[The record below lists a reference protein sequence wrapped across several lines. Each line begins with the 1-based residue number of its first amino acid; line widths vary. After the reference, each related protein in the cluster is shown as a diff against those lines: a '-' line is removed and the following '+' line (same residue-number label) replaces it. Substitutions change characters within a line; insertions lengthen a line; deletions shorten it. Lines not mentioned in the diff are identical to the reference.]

1 MAIDFDLLL
10 RRASELY
17 DVSPAFFNWTGGLL
31 VAVVGGAW
39 WLRGHFEQSEKNGL
53 RAQVAALDQQ
63 LKLAKQQF
71 EISERE
77 TASFKQQVTAL
88 QEQINRGAKLRE
100 LTNATTDLTITLGK
114 VLAANDLVSGT
125 LGSVGIGD
133 IYR

>member
-1 MAIDFDLLL
+1 MMCRRRSSIGLAACLL
-10 RRASELY
+10 RSSAVL
-17 DVSPAFFNWTGGLL
+17 GG
-31 VAVVGGAW
+31 
-39 WLRGHFEQSEKNGL
+39 LRGHFEQSEKNGL